1 MAGPPPSRETT
12 LAWVAGS
19 FLEAEG
25 RLEKDPPTVRPRA
38 PELSRALAGYIAL
51 VTTAAA
57 LLLAV
62 TLHDF
67 PAGQWFDLGLFV
79 VAAAAGE
86 RWEVAVRFDEA
97 VSLSLTVSFAAALL
111 FGPAFAGIV
120 AIGGVV
126 IGDLILSRSHWTRVV
141 FNSSQLCLSSG
152 LAAIVFERLAGPGPI
167 DLSGDALAIVAAA
180 VVFLLVND
188 TLVTI
193 VMSYSL
199 HTFWQEWTASF
210 REAGIPY
217 VSMAPLGALL
227 AFAYQDSRWNV
238 LYFPFLIL
246 VIYNGFKLYANLQ
259 TETDHALVLL
269 ADTVDKRDEYTYAH
283 SQRVAAYV
291 GEIARAL
298 DLPRKEI
305 DLIVSAARVHDLGK
319 IATDNRIL
327 YKQASL
333 TDDERKAIIA
343 HPADG
348 SELAGQ
354 FSMYRKGRDY
364 IRHHHERWDGRGYPD
379 GLAGHQIPLGARII
393 TVADAYDAMTSDRP
407 YRAPLS
413 PEIALAEL
421 RRGSGRQFDPDLV
434 ETFIGCYRGEAQP
447 HLVALPLTTVE
458 SCSSS

>member
-1 MAGPPPSRETT
+1 
-12 LAWVAGS
+12 
-19 FLEAEG
+19 
-25 RLEKDPPTVRPRA
+25 
-38 PELSRALAGYIAL
+38 
-51 VTTAAA
+51 
-57 LLLAV
+57 
-62 TLHDF
+62 
-67 PAGQWFDLGLFV
+67 
-79 VAAAAGE
+79 
-86 RWEVAVRFDEA
+86 
-97 VSLSLTVSFAAALL
+97 
-111 FGPAFAGIV
+111 
-120 AIGGVV
+120 
-126 IGDLILSRSHWTRVV
+126 V
-141 FNSSQLCLSSG
+141 FNASQLTLSAG
-152 LAAIVFERLAGPGPI
+152 AAAIVYTQLAVVVPGRTV
-167 DLSGDALAIVAAA
+167 DLSRDALAIAVAA
-180 VVFLLVND
+180 VVFLVVND
-188 TLVTI
+188 TLVTVVI
-193 VMSYSL
+193 SL
-199 HTFWQEWTASF
+199 SGRSFLHEWAASF
-210 REAGIPY
+210 REMGILY
-217 VSMAPLGALL
+217 ISMAPLGALL
-227 AFAYQDSRWNV
+227 AFAYQDSRWNI

-259 TETDHALVLL
+259 SETDHALVLL

-283 SQRVAAYV
+283 SLRVAEYS

-333 TDDERKAIIA
+333 TDEERKAIIA

-379 GLAGHQIPLGARII
+379 GLAGTQIPLGARVI

-407 YRAPLS
+407 YRAALS

-421 RRGSGRQFDPDLV
+421 RRGAGRQFDPDMV
-434 ETFIGCYRGEAQP
+434 EAFMTCYRDAGLP
-447 HLVALPLTTVE
+447 RLVALPRASGE

>member
-1 MAGPPPSRETT
+1 MEQPTPAAPAAAPRVSP
-12 LAWVAGS
+12 AVA
-19 FLEAEG
+19 
-25 RLEKDPPTVRPRA
+25 T
-38 PELSRALAGYIAL
+38 YIAF
-51 VTTAAA
+51 VAVTAAV
-57 LLLAV
+57 LVAV
-62 TLHDF
+62 TANTF
-67 PAGQWFDLGLFV
+67 PPGHRIDLLIFL
-79 VAAAAGE
+79 AAAVTSE
-86 RWEVAVRFDEA
+86 RWAVSSSLEGSM
-97 VSLSLTVSFAAALL
+97 SLSLTVGFAAAILY
-111 FGPAFAGIV
+111 GPAFAGIV

-126 IGDLILSRSHWTRVV
+126 ISDLIISRRHWTRVA
-141 FNSSQLCLSSG
+141 FNAGQLALSAG
-152 LAAIVFERLAGPGPI
+152 LAALAYNELKIPGPVDLKRDAFAIAVAAIVFL
-167 DLSGDALAIVAAA
+167 V
-180 VVFLLVND
+180 VND
-188 TLVTI
+188 TLVTVI
-193 VMSYSL
+193 ISMSGRSFL
-199 HTFWQEWTASF
+199 HEWTASF
-210 REAGIPY
+210 REMGILY
-217 VSMAPLGALL
+217 ISMAPLGALL

-269 ADTVDKRDEYTYAH
+269 ADTVDKRDEYTFAH
-283 SQRVAAYV
+283 SQRVAEYS

-333 TDDERKAIIA
+333 TDEERKAIIA

-379 GLAGHQIPLGARII
+379 GLAGTQIPLGARVI
-393 TVADAYDAMTSDRP
+393 TVADAYDAMTSNRP
-407 YRAPLS
+407 YRKALS

-421 RRGSGRQFDPDLV
+421 RRGAGRQFDPDLV
-434 ETFIGCYRGEAQP
+434 ETFIGCYRGDSRPA
-447 HLVALPLTTVE
+447 LVAVPNTET
-458 SCSSS
+458 SCSFSS

>member
-1 MAGPPPSRETT
+1 MISLQGR
-12 LAWVAGS
+12 S
-19 FLEAEG
+19 FL
-25 RLEKDPPTVRPRA
+25 
-38 PELSRALAGYIAL
+38 
-51 VTTAAA
+51 
-57 LLLAV
+57 
-62 TLHDF
+62 H
-67 PAGQWFDLGLFV
+67 
-79 VAAAAGE
+79 
-86 RWEVAVRFDEA
+86 
-97 VSLSLTVSFAAALL
+97 
-111 FGPAFAGIV
+111 
-120 AIGGVV
+120 
-126 IGDLILSRSHWTRVV
+126 
-141 FNSSQLCLSSG
+141 
-152 LAAIVFERLAGPGPI
+152 
-167 DLSGDALAIVAAA
+167 
-180 VVFLLVND
+180 
-188 TLVTI
+188 
-193 VMSYSL
+193 
-199 HTFWQEWTASF
+199 EWTASF
-210 REAGIPY
+210 REMGILY

-333 TDDERKAIIA
+333 TDEERRAIIA

-407 YRAPLS
+407 YRAALS

-421 RRGSGRQFDPDLV
+421 RRGAGRQFDPDLV
-434 ETFIGCYRGEAQP
+434 EAFIGCYRSDAQP
-447 HLVALPLTTVE
+447 HLVALPLTSAE